1 MEARCAVWKEKNL
14 AQQKDSVRLGS
25 GHVVADSTCRVINQS
40 ARFPHQNLRLSP
52 IPLVPGRRI
61 SSCRSRRHTLSSWEN
76 FSRSSLDGAAC
87 PRTSYASVAC
97 EVVRSSRYGTL
108 VPECFTLVLLSPVPE
123 GDVERK
129 FNTHRHTSWLRYC
142 SRGFTW
148 FTRTRTASRHCHET
162 ATPHLV
168 HCQMFAS

>member
-1 MEARCAVWKEKNL
+1 MLWQIQHAALSTR
-14 AQQKDSVRLGS
+14 AQGS
-25 GHVVADSTCRVINQS
+25 PIRTYGCRRS
-40 ARFPHQNLRLSP
+40 RLSP
-52 IPLVPGRRI
+52 AVLVP
-61 SSCRSRRHTLSSWEN
+61 CRSRRRTLSSWEN

-87 PRTSYASVAC
+87 PRISYASVAC